1 MERFGPRVDSD
12 GPLEAVGA
20 LKKTKKQIKE
30 SITMIE
36 NLEGRMNK
44 LGLHFVLLII
54 FFLPLVPELFSYLRN

>member
-30 SITMIE
+30 SITMTE
-36 NLEGRMNK
+36 DLEGRMNK
-44 LGLHFVLLII
+44 WIMDELGLHFVLLII
-54 FFLPLVPELFSYLRN
+54 FFLHVFQN